1 MENKKQEVNKY
12 VVPVI
17 LILAAISIWVFV
29 LTPPQS
35 TDVTPEEITNP
46 KLQTTEID
54 EEIETYSFTADSNEV
69 NAFDLLSS
77 QVEVNY
83 QEYDFGIFVDGLD
96 GLMAD
101 KEHFWAFYV
110 NGEFATKGVKQTT
123 LQKGDLMEF
132 KYQLIEEAKF

>member
-1 MENKKQEVNKY
+1 MENKKQECKKY
-12 VVPVI
+12 LVPVI
-17 LILAAISIWVFV
+17 LILAAISIWIFA
-29 LTPPQS
+29 LTPNE
-35 TDVTPEEITNP
+35 TVTPEPEVITEVAEQIQEYLFTSEN
-46 KLQTTEID
+46 D
-54 EEIETYSFTADSNEV
+54 EQ

-83 QEYDFGIFVDGLD
+83 KEYDFGIFVDGLD

-110 NGEFATKGVKQTT
+110 NGEFAIKGVKQTT
-123 LQKGDLMEF
+123 LQKGDVMEF